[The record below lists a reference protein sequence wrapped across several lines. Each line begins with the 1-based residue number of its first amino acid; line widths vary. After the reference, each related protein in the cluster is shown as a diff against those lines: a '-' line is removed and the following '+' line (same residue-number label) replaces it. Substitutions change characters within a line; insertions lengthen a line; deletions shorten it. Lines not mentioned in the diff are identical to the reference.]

1 MKPIY
6 IVAMIFLGASMTA
19 LSASN
24 NNNNGKLQAETVR
37 KATLSIKQAPAT
49 PPVVNKK
56 VNFSGSVVQGVRSG
70 NILQMVNPFAPA
82 SYGYGELNV
91 TRDTVTG
98 DPSTH
103 QVTGLKLFALD
114 F

>member
-6 IVAMIFLGASMTA
+6 FAALIFLGAGMTA
-19 LSASN
+19 LPASN
-24 NNNNGKLQAETVR
+24 NNNNGKLQAETLR
-37 KATLSIKQAPAT
+37 KATLSVKQASNTQA
-49 PPVVNKK
+49 VNKK
-56 VNFSGSVVQGVRSG
+56 VSFSGSVVQGVRSG
-70 NILQMVNPFAPA
+70 NLLQMVNPFAPA
-82 SYGYGELNV
+82 SYGYGEENV
-91 TRDTVTG
+91 TRDPVPG